1 MENIITKGKD
11 KTFDTYS
18 QVFEKSLK
26 KTIFKNLIENAR
38 EKGILDEIM
47 AREILDDINKMQ
59 EYEVASAW
67 YYWGGLFLKVYLK
80 IKIY

>member
-1 MENIITKGKD
+1 MENIITKRKD

-26 KTIFKNLIENAR
+26 KTIFKNLIENAK

-59 EYEVASAW
+59 EYEVASA
-67 YYWGGLFLKVYLK
+67 
-80 IKIY
+80 

>member
-1 MENIITKGKD
+1 MENIITKRKD

-26 KTIFKNLIENAR
+26 KTIFKNLIENAK

-67 YYWGGLFLKVYLK
+67 YYWGGFS
-80 IKIY
+80 